1 MIFVEFQTYM
11 EFCIIG
17 DQNFYFS
24 PVGSPSFMEFCP
36 IHNQTFMDFRSIGSQ
51 DFYGIMSNW

>member
-1 MIFVEFQTYM
+1 MIFVEFHIFM

-17 DQNFYFS
+17 SQSFFFS
-24 PVGSPSFMEFCP
+24 PVGSQSYMEFCP
-36 IHNQTFMDFRSIGSQ
+36 IRNQTFMDFSSIGSQ